1 MNSEKGRLLRFTP
14 GQRLFHLVL
23 MLCFLVQAATG
34 LARMYHETA
43 WGTGLGRLFGGFEGS
58 LAVHIHVG
66 IFMIGAF
73 MAHLVYLLVT
83 IHWRRFPSC
92 IVGPDSLV
100 PGIDDLKSL
109 LRHTGWILG
118 MGQHPPLER
127 WSYWEKFDY
136 WAVFW
141 GMVLLGGTGLLLA
154 FPLAASQFIPGWALN
169 IAFWIHRIESL
180 LAMAHIFIIHFF
192 VAHLRRTSFPMD
204 LAIFEG
210 SVPLETVE
218 HERPSWIARL
228 RQSGQF
234 YYCLVAE
241 APFLKRAV
249 FYIFGYLAVATG
261 FYLLIGALVNSTRI
275 TW

>member
-1 MNSEKGRLLRFTP
+1 MNPDSSRLLRFTL

-23 MLCFLVQAATG
+23 MICFLVQATSG

-43 WGTGLGRLFGGFEGS
+43 WGRGLGWPFGGFETA
-58 LAVHIHVG
+58 LTVHVHVG
-66 IFMIGAF
+66 IFMLGAF
-73 MAHLVYLLVT
+73 LVHLVYLLFT
-83 IHWRRFPSC
+83 IRWRRFPSC

-100 PGIDDLKSL
+100 PGINDLKSVVQ
-109 LRHTGWILG
+109 HTGWILG
-118 MGQHPPLER
+118 LGKHPPLER

-141 GMVLLGGTGLLLA
+141 GMIILGGTGLLLA
-154 FPLAASQFIPGWALN
+154 FPLASSQYIPGWVLN

-192 VAHLRRTSFPMD
+192 IAHLRRTSFPMD

-210 SVPLETVE
+210 SVPLSTVE
-218 HERPSWIARL
+218 HERPQWINRL
-228 RQSGQF
+228 RQSGQI
-234 YYCLVAE
+234 YYCLVAD
-241 APFLKRAV
+241 APPVRRAL
-249 FYIFGYLAVATG
+249 FYVFGYLAVFTG
-261 FYLLIGALVNSTRI
+261 FYLLVGALINSIRI